1 MASVCTIVAI
11 QRKSRGYGGSR
22 RDLWE
27 DDNSMGFGW
36 WNGFV
41 GCMWYGIPSKSRV
54 VGPPRREELEVVA
67 LLRAEGGWHK
77 PESPLKIGCQLGCQ
91 CATLLTIPAQLA
103 FFRALYH
110 GISVLPLF
118 SPSSPLTAMRSL
130 ATILISLSLPLHAF
144 AAHAVNPGRRHAD
157 VALRPRQQFSGER
170 MTYYDITTGTYVPL
184 FCLHRPCL
192 IISLQY
198 GLWWQLCCE

>member
-77 PESPLKIGCQLGCQ
+77 PESPLKIGCQPRLSVRDVAHYPRSARFFSCF
-91 CATLLTIPAQLA
+91 IP
-103 FFRALYH
+103 RY
-110 GISVLPLF
+110 IRPSPLF
-118 SPSSPLTAMRSL
+118 SLLSLNRNAFSCNNSHFPVLPSTCLCCSRCQSWPSSRRCRSPPSS
-130 ATILISLSLPLHAF
+130 T
-144 AAHAVNPGRRHAD
+144 V
-157 VALRPRQQFSGER
+157 
-170 MTYYDITTGTYVPL
+170 
-184 FCLHRPCL
+184 
-192 IISLQY
+192 
-198 GLWWQLCCE
+198 LW